1 MDFSSA
7 IPTFVITLR
16 EGVEAALVV
25 GIVLAC
31 LKKSRQSH
39 LNPWVYGGVAV
50 GIALSALVGVLFSQ
64 FMTWLSTVN
73 PQYTPVL
80 EPLLEG
86 SFGVVAIVMLS
97 WMLVWMTRQAKF
109 LKAQVEG
116 SISSALKQGNAAG
129 WGIFTLVL
137 IAVLREGFEAVLFIA
152 AKFQQGLVPTIG
164 VLAGIGVAAGM
175 GALMFRWGV
184 RVNIRRFFLVMGV
197 LLLLIVAGLVVTS
210 LGHFDAAIDAFSKI
224 DRRSETVCFFR
235 ERFVKNP
242 SCILGTRVWNLT
254 QVLPEDK
261 FPGVL
266 LSAMFGYTQN
276 LFLVQAVGYVGFL
289 VTIGWVYFRSMGGK
303 LAFQPSTAKAA
314 TLSSSSSRQDT

>member
-39 LNPWVYGGVAV
+39 LSLWVYGGIAV
-50 GIALSALVGVLFSQ
+50 GIALSALVGMLFSQ
-64 FMTWLSTVN
+64 FMTWLGTVN

-86 SFGVVAIVMLS
+86 IFGILAIAMLS
-97 WMLVWMTRQAKF
+97 WMLVWMTRQARF

-116 SISSALKQGNAAG
+116 SITSALKQGNAAG
-129 WGIFTLVL
+129 WGIFSLVL

-164 VLAGIGVAAGM
+164 VLAGMGVAASI

-184 RVNIRRFFLVMGV
+184 RVNIRQFFLIMGV

-224 DRRSETVCFFR
+224 DRRSESLCFFH

-242 SCILGTRVWNLT
+242 SCILGSRVWNLAG
-254 QVLPEDK
+254 VLPDDK

-276 LFLVQAVGYVGFL
+276 LFLVQAVAYVGFL
-289 VTIGWVYFRSMGGK
+289 GTIGWVYFSSMGGR
-303 LAFQPSTAKAA
+303 LAFKAIAKSPSSPRPDA
-314 TLSSSSSRQDT
+314 

>member
-1 MDFSSA
+1 MDFSAA

-31 LKKSRQSH
+31 LKKSRQSQ
-39 LNPWVYGGVAV
+39 LNPWVYAGIGV

-64 FMTWLSTVN
+64 LLVWLGTVN

-86 SFGVVAIVMLS
+86 SFGVVAIAMLS
-97 WMLVWMTRQAKF
+97 WMLVWMTRQARF

-116 SISSALKQGNAAG
+116 SITSALKQGNAAG
-129 WGIFTLVL
+129 WGVFSLVL

-164 VLAGIGVAAGM
+164 VLAGMGVAAGI

-184 RVNIRRFFLVMGV
+184 RVNIRQFFLVMGV

-210 LGHFDAAIDAFSKI
+210 LGHFDAAIDALSKI
-224 DRRSETVCFFR
+224 DRRSESLCFFH

-242 SCILGTRVWNLT
+242 SCLLGSRVWNLG
-254 QVLPEDK
+254 QVLPDDK

-289 VTIGWVYFRSMGGK
+289 VTIGFVYFRSMGGRV
-303 LAFQPSTAKAA
+303 AFKANPAAKV
-314 TLSSSSSRQDT
+314 TSNSRQDA

>member
-1 MDFSSA
+1 MDFSAA

-31 LKKSRQSH
+31 LKKSRQSQ
-39 LNPWVYGGVAV
+39 LSLWVYAGIGV
-50 GIALSALVGVLFSQ
+50 GIALSALVGMLFSQ
-64 FMTWLSTVN
+64 LLAWLGTVN

-86 SFGVVAIVMLS
+86 TFGVLAIAMLS

-116 SISSALKQGNAAG
+116 SIASALKPGNAAG
-129 WGIFTLVL
+129 WGVFSLVL

-164 VLAGIGVAAGM
+164 VLAGMSVAAGI

-184 RVNIRRFFLVMGV
+184 RVNIRQFFLIMGV

-210 LGHFDAAIDAFSKI
+210 LGHFDAAIDALSKI
-224 DRRSETVCFFR
+224 DRRSESLCFFH

-242 SCILGTRVWNLT
+242 SCILGGRVWNLA
-254 QVLPEDK
+254 QVLPDDK

-266 LSAMFGYTQN
+266 LNAMFGYTQN
-276 LFLVQAVGYVGFL
+276 LFLVQAVGYVVFL
-289 VTIGWVYFRSMGGK
+289 GTIGFVYFRSMGGR
-303 LAFQPSTAKAA
+303 LAFKPRPQTVSASP
-314 TLSSSSSRQDT
+314 RQDA